1 MKNIASTFLFILFHL
16 SLNSQ
21 VLFAPNSQKLKIT
34 AQSTDSPINIDG
46 QLNELA
52 WQTADSI
59 DNFIQIEPNQGTPT
73 KFNTS
78 VKVLHDKNF
87 LYVGVFCQ
95 DPEGKAGIRVP
106 DLSRDFSF
114 SNSETFAIGID
125 GFLDERNTI
134 TLAVNPYGSQK
145 DYLSFD
151 DTFFDSDWNGLWK
164 VRTSITDL
172 GWYAEFQIPWKTI
185 RYATSEKD
193 NEQWGINFVRR
204 QRKSNE
210 IAAWSPYPR
219 SFGFNRAEYF
229 GILTGFKPPKPK
241 KNIRINPY
249 LINNFFQ
256 VKQNGN
262 QLSTDNKVKM
272 GGELKWAINPY
283 TLFDATVNTDFAQ
296 ADADEQVNN
305 ISRFSVFFPEKRQ
318 FFLENAS
325 LFGAGLYSNAGTSG
339 NIIIAPFFSRRIG
352 LAADGTPLNI
362 DGGLRLVNQS
372 TKSNFGLMAIRE
384 QDVKVS
390 ERYNFVGRY
399 SKNLGKQNRIG
410 FIATTRIREENTN
423 LVGGL
428 DGFFRLGKAHS
439 LGFMTLLSQD
449 IDLKKRGFG
458 GYLQYQYTTNQ
469 VSSWWTTSVLDKD
482 FNPALGFISR
492 QNIIANAFGTIFNYR
507 GKFLPLKEKLRAFL
521 PRITANWYHNTS
533 NRNLTEQE
541 ITISPFWLETQ
552 GGGNFSFTTKFITQN
567 ITQSFSLLNEE
578 ISVGDYHNTRYNFNI
593 STNASNKISGILS
606 YELGTFFN
614 GKLASRNIGLNLSPI
629 PHIFLA
635 ASLNSNRL
643 SNFGE
648 NERNKTINLYTLKS
662 RLFINP
668 RLSFVGLYQ
677 YNSQNKSNFYN
688 LRFAWEYS
696 PLSYCYIVYNS
707 NTTKANFPDELQ
719 TNQAIVKISFLKQ
732 F

>member
-1 MKNIASTFLFILFHL
+1 MKNIISTIIFILFSL

-21 VLFAPNSQKLKIT
+21 VLFAPNSQKLEIT
-34 AQSTDSPINIDG
+34 AQSTDTPIRIDG
-46 QLNELA
+46 QLNEVA

-59 DNFIQIEPNQGTPT
+59 SDFIQIEPNQGIPT
-73 KFNTS
+73 QFSTS
-78 VKVLHDKNF
+78 VKIL
-87 LYVGVFCQ
+87 
-95 DPEGKAGIRVP
+95 
-106 DLSRDFSF
+106 
-114 SNSETFAIGID
+114 SNSETFAVGID

-172 GWYAEFQIPWKTI
+172 GWYAEFRIPWKTI
-185 RYATSEKD
+185 RYAISEKD
-193 NEQWGINFVRR
+193 SEQWGINFVRR

-229 GILTGFKPPKPK
+229 GILKGFKPPKPK

-249 LINNFFQ
+249 LTNNFLQ

-262 QLSTDNKVKM
+262 QILTDNKVTV

-283 TLFDATVNTDFAQ
+283 TLFDATINTDFAQ

-305 ISRFSVFFPEKRQ
+305 TSRFSIFFPEKRQ

-325 LFGAGLYSNAGTSG
+325 LFGTGLYDNAGTSG

-352 LAADGTPLNI
+352 LAVDGTPLNI

-372 TKSNFGLMAIRE
+372 TRSNFGLMAIQE
-384 QDVKVS
+384 QDTNLSK
-390 ERYNFVGRY
+390 RYNFVGRY
-399 SKNLGKQNRIG
+399 SKNFGKQNRIG
-410 FIATTRIREENTN
+410 FITTTRIGEENTN
-423 LVGGL
+423 VVGGL

-439 LGFMTLLSQD
+439 LGFMALLSHD
-449 IDLKKRGFG
+449 TDLEQQGLG

-469 VSSWWTTSVLDKD
+469 LSSWWTTSVLDKD

-507 GKFLPLKEKLRAFL
+507 GERLPFKKKIRAFL
-521 PRITANWYHNTS
+521 PRITANWY
-533 NRNLTEQE
+533 
-541 ITISPFWLETQ
+541 
-552 GGGNFSFTTKFITQN
+552 
-567 ITQSFSLLNEE
+567 
-578 ISVGDYHNTRYNFNI
+578 ISVGNYQNTRYNFNM
-593 STNASNKISGILS
+593 STDASNKISVIFN
-606 YELGTFFN
+606 YELGDFFN
-614 GKLASRNIGLNLSPI
+614 GKLVSRNISLNLSPI
-629 PHIFLA
+629 PQIFLTA
-635 ASLNSNRL
+635 NLNSNRL
-643 SNFGE
+643 SKFGE
-648 NERNKTINLYTLKS
+648 NKVNKTINLYTLKS

-677 YNSQNKSNFYN
+677 YNSQNKSNFFN

-696 PLSYCYIVYNS
+696 PLSYCYLVYNS
-707 NTTKANFPDELQ
+707 NTLKANFLDELQ